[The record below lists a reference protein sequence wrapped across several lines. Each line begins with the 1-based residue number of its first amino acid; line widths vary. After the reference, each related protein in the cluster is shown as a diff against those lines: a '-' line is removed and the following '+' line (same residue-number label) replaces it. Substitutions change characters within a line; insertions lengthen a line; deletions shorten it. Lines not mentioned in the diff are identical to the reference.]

1 MHLLFCGK
9 KLCVRCFLGPRLIL
23 YRFFSSGARRSR
35 TRSTRYKFIGVAFR
49 FIVPIFIYR
58 RRCLI
63 MERSVLRD
71 FIRGKCVSGS
81 SLLSLPGT
89 FFAGN
94 CRIDMGVSRF
104 SKGRFKYF
112 THFVHFHG
120 CTLNSALKWP
130 NESAFPELFQ
140 TVSDIAIEL
149 FRKVDGA
156 RPLAPNRE

>member
-94 CRIDMGVSRF
+94 CRIDMGVSRS

-130 NESAFPELFQ
+130 NESAFRELFQ

>member
-1 MHLLFCGK
+1 MCALFS
-9 KLCVRCFLGPRLIL
+9 GPPLNSL
-23 YRFFSSGARRSR
+23 SFFFVPCTPLP

-94 CRIDMGVSRF
+94 CRIDMGVSRS

>member
-1 MHLLFCGK
+1 MTARERYRNWSGPLERCQSRSHCLLFRLFSFWGPSP
-9 KLCVRCFLGPRLIL
+9 VRCFDFSFVRTR
-23 YRFFSSGARRSR
+23 YRFDRVKFSCRPG
-35 TRSTRYKFIGVAFR
+35 F
-49 FIVPIFIYR
+49 
-58 RRCLI
+58 LH
-63 MERSVLRD
+63 
-71 FIRGKCVSGS
+71 
-81 SLLSLPGT
+81 LLSLPGT

-94 CRIDMGVSRF
+94 CRIDMGVSRS

-130 NESAFPELFQ
+130 NESAFRELFQ

-149 FRKVDGA
+149 LRKVDGA